1 MKLPPEMLRLFNGER
16 FCTLATSSA
25 NRPHAFLMVF
35 TFLSQE
41 NLLILSSRSESRK
54 VKQIEE
60 NNEVALLFYNP
71 GKSDEPPISCT
82 LYGTAS
88 ILPNSNDTYYREIH
102 CNHHPDKKSF
112 IKGENISII
121 TVKFRHA
128 FISDAKDN
136 VKSWTAEDSCTQEP

>member
-1 MKLPPEMLRLFNGER
+1 LKLPAEMLRLFKGER

-35 TFLSQE
+35 TYLPRE
-41 NLLILSSRSESRK
+41 NLIILSSRGESRK

-60 NNEVALLFYNP
+60 NNEVALLFYNK

-82 LYGTAS
+82 LYGTAL
-88 ILPNSNDTYYREIH
+88 ILPNSNSTYYREIH
-102 CNHHPDKKSF
+102 CNHHPDKKAF

-121 TVKFRHA
+121 LVNLQHA
-128 FISDAKDN
+128 VLSDAQDN
-136 VKSWTAEDSCTQEP
+136 VKIWKMEDNSPIEQ